1 MRRWL
6 QEMTSKEL
14 SVVNLW
20 RWGSPRYWTGFG
32 VISVWI
38 GSSEVF
44 AFALLLQLDILEC
57 QGTTGDW
64 QIHISISIVYYS
76 ALVVLELLSH
86 AQLTFCLREAPALPF
101 LSMGFKGTPWNL
113 PVGCLSRMPWWI
125 RPMYAFW
132 HPLYS
137 ICYSTLS
144 FTVNTACSCQ
154 SRTLLFFFTELSQFW
169 WRSWKLLD
177 FTQLYSKFPTKR
189 RNYTAQ

>member
-6 QEMTSKEL
+6 QEMTSKKL

-44 AFALLLQLDILEC
+44 AFALILQLDILEY
-57 QGTTGDW
+57 QGTTGLVNPHFDKY
-64 QIHISISIVYYS
+64 SILFSPCCSSITFS
-76 ALVVLELLSH
+76 
-86 AQLTFCLREAPALPF
+86 LTFCLREAPALPLF
-101 LSMGFKGTPWNL
+101 SMGFKGTPWNL
-113 PVGCLSRMPWWI
+113 PVGCLSQMPWWI

-137 ICYSTLS
+137 ICYSTWS

-154 SRTLLFFFTELSQFW
+154 SRTLLFFFTELSQFL